1 MSWHGGKGDKPR
13 PVDKKAFDT
22 NYDNI
27 FRKKEVYNLF
37 LDDLRVVKD
46 AVIHKLNRKLIEESQ
61 IPAVDWWIVRS
72 YDDFVKTV
80 KEKGV
85 PNVVSF
91 DNDLSQE
98 QTRYF
103 VRNHEK
109 NGFNVDVYND
119 NGISCARFLIQYCK
133 EQNKPLPTY
142 YVHSANYHAVDFIEN
157 LMKHE

>member
-1 MSWHGGKGDKPR
+1 M
-13 PVDKKAFDT
+13 
-22 NYDNI
+22 
-27 FRKKEVYNLF
+27 
-37 LDDLRVVKD
+37 
-46 AVIHKLNRKLIEESQ
+46 
-61 IPAVDWWIVRS
+61 DWLIVRS

-98 QTRYF
+98 QTGYF

-109 NGFNVDVYND
+109 NDFNVDVYND

>member
-37 LDDLRVVKD
+37 LDDVRVVKD
-46 AVIHKLNRKLIEESQ
+46 AVIHKLNRKLIKESK
-61 IPAVDWWIVRS
+61 IPAVDWLIVRS

-98 QTRYF
+98 QTGYF

-109 NGFNVDVYND
+109 NDFNVDVYND

>member
-13 PVDKKAFDT
+13 PVDKKAFDA

-46 AVIHKLNRKLIEESQ
+46 AVIHKLNRKLIEESK